1 LKDNPLSSDKK
12 LDAMLSNIP
21 GILYRGIYKG
31 EQNGPYDMKNQFVVE
46 YISDQIEDLTGYP
59 ASKFM
64 NSRQNDFDMLIH
76 PDDREKLRAGIMNQI
91 RQKKA
96 FLIEYRMVDIHGNI
110 KWVFEKGQG
119 FFGSDGELLWLDGA
133 IFDITERKMM
143 ENALFQTQARCQ
155 NLVESVEEWI
165 WETNAS
171 GIYTFSNAFTQKM
184 LGYSSEEL
192 LGRSVHEFLSESDA
206 ARWPQFNINDLEE
219 SSSVLSREVPF
230 THKNGKKL
238 IIEISS
244 RPFFSKEGIF
254 LGFRGVGR
262 NITLRKQME
271 QEALNQQKLQGV
283 LEIAGAICHEMNQ
296 PLAAIQLFI
305 NFAIEECDPDVI
317 IYKDLIKI
325 RENALRMGEISLKLM
340 NITNT
345 NTKEYIGGQKIID
358 IEKATGET
366 PEF

>member
-1 LKDNPLSSDKK
+1 MSSDKK

-31 EQNGPYDMKNQFVVE
+31 KQNDLYDMKNQFVVE
-46 YISDQIEDLTGYP
+46 YISDQIEELTGYP
-59 ASKFM
+59 ASRFM
-64 NSRQNDFDMLIH
+64 DSGQNDFDMIIH
-76 PDDREKLRAGIMNQI
+76 PDDREKLRTGIMNQI

-119 FFGSDGELLWLDGA
+119 FFGNDGELLWLDGA
-133 IFDITERKMM
+133 IFDITERKLM
-143 ENALFQTQARCQ
+143 EKDLFQTQARCQ

-165 WETNAS
+165 WETNAL

-184 LGYSSEEL
+184 LGYSAEEL
-192 LGRSVHEFLSESDA
+192 LGRSIHDFLPESDA
-206 ARWPQFNINDLEE
+206 AKWPQFKKNDLEIP
-219 SSSVLSREVPF
+219 SAVISRELPF

-238 IIEISS
+238 IIEVSS
-244 RPFFSKEGIF
+244 RPFFSEEGF
-254 LGFRGVGR
+254 LLGFRGVGR

-305 NFAIEECDPDVI
+305 NFAIEECDPDAI

-325 RENALRMGEISLKLM
+325 RDNALRMGEISLKLM

-345 NTKEYIGGQKIID
+345 RTKEYIGGQKIID
-358 IEKATGET
+358 IEQATEDS
-366 PEF
+366 PES